1 MAILYFKLEQRATGG
16 SPITGDTVVMKWDSN
31 DTPAGTDQTT
41 TVNYLSS
48 FPDSTWGFRSR
59 YWKLTN
65 LGSSTIAFET
75 QMLAGELW
83 SPVDSGVLNV
93 YVGETFN
100 IETTIFA
107 KNYINVQGP
116 TGLFKSPRY
125 YDSFYSGTGYNN
137 TLLLIGS
144 DTNRYDPI
152 YLTEQ
157 ADYTHITNSGVTQYD
172 WLSSTT
178 VPDSIDGQGYF
189 NLIPYSA
196 TAARNYFD
204 SLYSGW
210 VTASDDCY
218 GNVFTTTIGLIYTGT
233 MKARTESYSSKY
245 GGPCLR
251 TDVAQQPYSGLTSD
265 PALQGYYNIVTSWY
279 SDCSDCETNNSFLNV
294 YKFSG
299 DTTCEGSPTSPFVV
313 SASTLSWGSPQGGG
327 TGNGQYI
334 RIKSDCYG
342 GEPGFVQA
350 PIASSIT
357 NPIDGVYD
365 TCADCTGTTNPSTEY
380 YFFSACTSNTVL
392 RFQANLYD
400 THIPVSPLLTGVYL
414 LEDFGVSSVPNG
426 CYTRIA
432 PTLLYTDVP
441 NFNTSTASSTDVSR
455 NGCSD
460 ALCSVAV
467 TPTPTVTPTDTPRP
481 TETPTN
487 TPSATPANTPKAT
500 STPTVTPTITPTITP
515 VSSPAPT
522 STPTETPKPTN
533 SPTPDS
539 TPGVTPTNTPTST
552 PPNTPPYTPTSTPTP
567 TPTPTRVVSNLAD
580 KLNTCEVT
588 SQSQKIF
595 VFYDGTSLDENSALD
610 ASESIRSWYN
620 TKVNNGDLS
629 NGNLYEGVI
638 GEAADNGENWLWW
651 ASYPYLGSLTGGTL
665 SDSTLITEF
674 NSPVTNS
681 IYDSQWCSSEVA
693 GECVPNSVQ
702 FNDEN
707 QPSSAYRRI
716 NRGYALTGSYGVV
729 DLRSNGVPFDHNDL
743 DFSSTSGP
751 GTFSGGESNY
761 IVIFVI
767 DESDGAVGFYTGS
780 LNKAEH
786 LYLTPF
792 RLTGTYWNNQS
803 LKQYTNRFQYDYE
816 SYLKV
821 WEDIQNNNG
830 QVNGLVYPVVTS
842 NVGST
847 PSFLLH
853 SVASSEGDTISSPD
867 FLINY
872 GENITSVGPYNLNL
886 SALTVTNVY
895 SGLTSST
902 AYQNLSPNYQNGA
915 GLKHFGILSDPTVV
929 SFNESVVTGSLDS
942 FLNNIETPLNTIY
955 VQTGG
960 RNINEVYNLSGDCYN
975 VEFISV
981 TPPIPFTNVT
991 NQIGPFTD
999 CNQCETTG
1007 CYSATTD
1014 GFYTFTDCCGNVQQG
1029 TQIGLQ
1035 VCVDTSQSYQGL
1047 SVSADQCIQSCDEG
1061 PITYT
1066 FEVTGTCESP
1076 KGGFILINPSGGTKP
1091 YTITN
1096 TSTTSTSG
1104 VLLSQQT
1111 GNGPF
1116 GWGGV
1121 DEGSYVFIL
1130 QDSSGGVNQSVT
1142 INVNVEGCFVA
1153 EIINVSGTTC
1163 GNFNSGELTVTT
1175 NSLASPYQIDLYN
1188 SGMLQQSVNSP
1199 NQSYTFT
1206 SLIPDTYYAIVTDF
1220 GGATGQT
1227 NSAIIVN
1234 SSAFTYNILINNDS
1248 PCNTRSGVG
1257 SASINNISGG
1267 TSPFTYLWSNGQ
1279 TGSTATGLTQGNW
1292 SVTVTDSDGCF
1303 VSQSFVVG
1311 LADPLGVVS
1320 SVPTQASCFSCDA
1333 TIVLTI
1339 SGGTAPYTFQGSTG
1353 QVVTTNDTFHTFTGL
1368 CGGSHTTI
1376 ITDAGGCS
1384 ITSFQQVTSTAGFN
1398 IVAVSVTNSDC
1409 NNDGSITIQISAP
1422 QGIFTY
1428 SITDSL
1434 GSTQSISTSN
1444 QTHTFNNLPSD
1455 TYEVS
1460 IVNSQG
1466 LCSYVTQETVTNQ
1479 PKYDVNTVVT
1489 DAICGNNN
1497 GYIDISLSAATQPL
1511 EPPFDYIIT
1520 DLNTSAVI
1528 YQDIDS
1534 PSTTLTVN
1542 NLSSS
1547 IYQLSVNDHGNCT
1560 VVQNFNVS
1568 GTTGVDFGIT
1578 KTDCTDGDDG
1588 TATINIFD
1596 GVAPFVIGW
1605 SNGES
1610 TLSISGLSGGT
1621 YTATV
1626 VDSNGCTLSQSVTI
1640 NCNNQTVICYELNE
1654 ICENDFITTAG
1665 QIKDFGSMLSE
1676 GFNDLTS
1683 GHTDCTLNS
1692 AVFYTIIDLSGG
1704 TITPPYHFEEPF
1716 YTGTTLSDYPTGE
1729 QWIQSIDDIL
1739 STIPEIESF
1748 TLDLN
1753 TNQLTLVS
1761 DCKELKDVYFR
1772 LSTKIV
1778 YDITCID
1785 IPTPTPT
1792 PSPTVTHTPT
1802 PTPTSA
1808 VVIDEQTEINIFF
1821 DDSGSMNG
1829 TETPLNVMAST
1840 VLKPCLLPFY
1850 NNDSALYDSRVRV
1863 LNMRDDLN
1871 LNERGYACLATSG
1884 TTPTI
1889 TKVINLVFQDE
1900 ASPYGSSAGG
1910 WTNTAPR
1917 TITFNTD
1924 ITTLRDRID
1933 NNPPN
1938 YILGE
1943 YFQVATQ
1950 PTGMFLRFKQ
1960 LLQSVEGGTGQYV
1973 IPFGLSDKPEIHNT
1987 YDVVPGQGQTTGTG
2001 PGSPQYYTDLIITA
2015 INNLGYNIPP
2025 CNQTPTPTP
2034 TPTSTPIGTSTLN
2047 VSGIIGNCARG
2058 SISIVKNSTTTI
2070 YNYTHSNNTPD
2081 TENPPGI
2088 LVSQGDTIE
2097 IFATA
2102 QSPIG
2107 AGCVGQAF
2115 FTDIIVQLDNS
2126 TVINVSNSSNS
2137 HSFTV
2142 TNSSYDID
2150 FTMTVS

>member
-31 DTPAGTDQTT
+31 DTPAGSDQTT

-59 YWKLTN
+59 YWKATN
-65 LGSSTIAFET
+65 LGSTTIPFDT
-75 QMLAGELW
+75 QMFAGELW
-83 SPVDSGVLNV
+83 SPVGNSALPV

-116 TGLFKSPRY
+116 TSLFKSPRY
-125 YDSFYSGTGYNN
+125 YDTFYSGTGYNN

-157 ADYTHITNSGVTQYD
+157 ADYTHISNSGVTQYD

-178 VPDSIDGQGYF
+178 IPDSIDGQNYF
-189 NLIPYSA
+189 NIIPYSA

-210 VTASDDCY
+210 ITASDDCY
-218 GNVFTTTIGLIYTGT
+218 GNVFTTTIGLIYPGT
-233 MKARTESYSSKY
+233 MRARTESYSSKY

-251 TDVAQQPYSGLTSD
+251 TDTVQQPYSGLTSD
-265 PALQGYYNIVTSWY
+265 PALQGNYNIVTSWY

-299 DTTCEGSPTSPFVV
+299 DTTCDGTATSPFVV
-313 SASTLSWGSPQGGG
+313 SANTLSWGSPRGGG

-334 RIKSDCYG
+334 RVKSDCYG

-357 NPIDGVYD
+357 NSIDGVYD

-380 YFFSACTSNTVL
+380 YFFSACTSSTIL
-392 RFQANLYD
+392 RFQANLYED
-400 THIPVSPLLTGVYL
+400 NIPSSVINGVYL
-414 LEDFGVSSVPNG
+414 LEDFGVSSVLNG

-441 NFNTSTASSTDVSR
+441 NFNTSTANSTDVSR

-610 ASESIRSWYN
+610 ASESIRSWYY

-629 NGNLYEGVI
+629 MGNLYEGVI
-638 GEAADNGENWLWW
+638 GENANNGENWLWW

-665 SDSTLITEF
+665 SDSTVISEF
-674 NSPVTNS
+674 NSPITNS
-681 IYDSQWCSSEVA
+681 LYNSQWCSSNVG
-693 GECVPNSVQ
+693 GECVPNSVE

-707 QPSSAYRRI
+707 QTSSAYRRI
-716 NRGYALTGSYGVV
+716 NRGYQLTGSYGIE

-751 GTFSGGESNY
+751 GTFSGQESNY

-767 DESDGAVGFYTGS
+767 DESDSAVGFYTGNIGKS
-780 LNKAEH
+780 E
-786 LYLTPF
+786 YIYTQPF
-792 RLTGTYWNNQS
+792 WLTGNHWNLQTEKEYS
-803 LKQYTNRFQYDYE
+803 NRYQYDYE

-830 QVNGLVYPVVTS
+830 QVNGLVYPVASS
-842 NVGST
+842 NVGAT
-847 PSFLLH
+847 PPFVLH
-853 SVASSEGDTISSPD
+853 SVASSEGDTISSSD

-942 FLNNIETPLNTIY
+942 FLNNIETPLDTIY

-981 TPPIPFTNVT
+981 TPPIPLTNVT

-1076 KGGFILINPSGGTKP
+1076 KGGFILINPAGGTKP

-1104 VLLSQQT
+1104 LLLSQQT

-1130 QDSSGGVNQSVT
+1130 QDSSGGVNQDVT
-1142 INVNVEGCFVA
+1142 INVNVEGCFTA
-1153 EIINVSGTTC
+1153 EIIDVSGTTC
-1163 GNFNSGELTVTT
+1163 GDLTSGILTVTS
-1175 NSLASPYQIDLYN
+1175 NSLSSPYQIDLYAV
-1188 SGMLQQSVNSP
+1188 GIGLVNSINSPVPSHTFNSLYP
-1199 NQSYTFT
+1199 N
-1206 SLIPDTYYAIVTDF
+1206 TYYSIVTDF
-1220 GGATGQT
+1220 GGATAQT
-1227 NSAIIVN
+1227 NNAIVVS
-1234 SSAFTYNILINNDS
+1234 SSALTFTTIVVDDS
-1248 PCNTRSGVG
+1248 PCNSGFGNSTVT
-1257 SASINNISGG
+1257 SVSNG
-1267 TSPFTYLWSNGQ
+1267 TPPYTYLWADGQ
-1279 TGSTATGLTQGNW
+1279 TGATATGLTQGTW
-1292 SVTVTDSDGCF
+1292 SITVTDDNGCSATQN
-1303 VSQSFVVG
+1303 VTVG
-1311 LADPLGVVS
+1311 LSPNLEVVS
-1320 SVPTQASCFSCDA
+1320 VTPVSSNCFSCDGGLQI
-1333 TIVLTI
+1333 TV
-1339 SGGTAPYTFQGSTG
+1339 SGGTPPYTFVNNTG
-1353 QVVTTNDTFHTFTGL
+1353 QQGTTNNTTFNFTGL
-1368 CGGSHTTI
+1368 CSGPQSVV
-1376 ITDAGGCS
+1376 ITDFAGCQ
-1384 ITSFQQVTSTAGFN
+1384 ITEISDVQSTAGFT
-1398 IVAVSVTNSDC
+1398 VVSVNVTNSDC
-1409 NNDGSITIQISAP
+1409 NNDGSIYIQINAP
-1422 QGIFTY
+1422 IGLYTY
-1428 SITDSL
+1428 SVTNSIGGTQTITTS
-1434 GSTQSISTSN
+1434 SQSHIFS
-1444 QTHTFNNLPSD
+1444 NLPSD

-1479 PKYDVNTVVT
+1479 PKYDVNTIVT
-1489 DAICGNNN
+1489 NAICGGNN
-1497 GYIDISLSAATQPL
+1497 GYIDISLSAVTQPL
-1511 EPPFDYIIT
+1511 SLPFDYIVT
-1520 DLNTSAVI
+1520 DLNTSQVI

-1534 PSTTLTVN
+1534 PSTTLTVS
-1542 NLSSS
+1542 NLSPS
-1547 IYQLSVNDHGNCT
+1547 IYQLSVNDNGNCT
-1560 VVQNFNVS
+1560 VVKNFSVS
-1568 GTTGVDFGIT
+1568 GTPGVNFGIV
-1578 KTDCTDGDDG
+1578 KEDCVNGNDG

-1729 QWIQSIDDIL
+1729 QWIQSIDNIL

-1802 PTPTSA
+1802 PTPTPI
-1808 VVIDEQTEINIFF
+1808 VVIDDETEINIFF
-1821 DDSGSMNG
+1821 DDSGSMG
-1829 TETPLNVMAST
+1829 DTEIPLNIMAST
-1840 VLKPCLLPFY
+1840 ILKPCLLPFY
-1850 NNDSALYDSRVRV
+1850 DNDSDLYDQRVTVR
-1863 LNMRDDLN
+1863 NFSDIPN
-1871 LNERGYACLATSG
+1871 SFERGYKLLATSG
-1884 TTPTI
+1884 STPTI

-1900 ASPYGSSAGG
+1900 ASPPYTTSTTS
-1910 WTNTAPR
+1910 WNNLTPR
-1917 TITFNTD
+1917 TASFNTD
-1924 ITTLRDRID
+1924 MANLRSFID
-1933 NNPPN
+1933 NNDAN
-1938 YILGE
+1938 YIRGE
-1943 YFQVATQ
+1943 YFHVVGGTAANN
-1950 PTGMFLRFKQ
+1950 LRT
-1960 LLQSVEGGTGQYV
+1960 LLQSVAAGSGQYIGV
-1973 IPFGLSDKPEIHNT
+1973 NGLSDKTEIHNT
-1987 YDVVPGQGQTTGTG
+1987 YNVQDGGT
-2001 PGSPQYYTDLIITA
+2001 PQYYTDLIIAA

-2047 VSGIIGNCARG
+2047 ISGIISNCARG

-2070 YNYTHSNNTPD
+2070 YSYTHSGNTPD

-2102 QSPIG
+2102 QSPVG

-2115 FTDIIVQLDNS
+2115 STDILVQLDTS
-2126 TVINVSNSSNS
+2126 TVINISNSSDS
-2137 HSFTV
+2137 HSFTA